1 MTYERLP
8 VGAYQA
14 NCCLVYDESGRAIVI
29 DPGDEAARL
38 LAKIRE
44 NGLQVEAILLTH
56 AHFDHIGAVQA
67 LQHETGAPLYVH
79 EAEQKALTNPVYSMV
94 TEPLSF
100 VADHVLR
107 DNDTVTV
114 ESMTFTVL
122 HTPGH
127 TEGSVCYLCE
137 NTLFAGDTL
146 FAGSVG
152 RTDFAGG
159 SFTALRESLVR
170 LSALPDQVVV
180 VPGHGAETTIGAEK
194 RSNPFMTGL

>member
-114 ESMTFTVL
+114 ESMTLTVL

-159 SFTALRESLVR
+159 SFTALRESLAR

>member
-56 AHFDHIGAVQA
+56 VHFDHIGAVQA

-114 ESMTFTVL
+114 ESMTLTVL

>member
-14 NCCLVYDESGRAIVI
+14 NCCLVYDESGRAVVI

-114 ESMTFTVL
+114 ESMTLTVL